1 MQESVPG
8 TRKGIYLFTMKV
20 LIATEK
26 PFAPVA
32 VKGIQD
38 IFQTVGYEV
47 ALLEKYTEKTELLE
61 AVADVNALIIRSDKI
76 DAEVMAAAPE
86 LKIVVRAGAGYDN
99 VDLAAATERGIVVM
113 NTPGQNSNAVAEL
126 VVGLLLFACRNGYN
140 GTAGTELKEKS
151 LGLMAFGAVAQNLAR
166 IAQGIGMS
174 ISAYSP
180 TGRPQKIVDAG
191 FKAYATPQEL
201 FENNDI
207 VSLHI
212 PSTPET
218 KGSIGYDLVSKMKKN
233 AILVNSAR
241 QDVIDEAGLLKALAE
256 RTDIRY
262 VSDLKMKDHDHAVD
276 MLGDRYIFTPKKM
289 GAQTKEA
296 NINAGL
302 AAARQIV
309 GFLKDGINTYQV
321 NK

>member
-1 MQESVPG
+1 
-8 TRKGIYLFTMKV
+8 MKV

-32 VKGIQD
+32 VKGISE
-38 IFQTVGYEV
+38 IIEAAGYEV
-47 ALLEKYTEKTELLE
+47 ALLEKYTEKSQLLE
-61 AVADVNALIIRSDKI
+61 AVADVDAIIIRSDKI
-76 DAEVMAAAPE
+76 DGEVMDAAPQ

-99 VDLAAATERGIVVM
+99 VDLAAATAHNICVM
-113 NTPGQNSNAVAEL
+113 NTPGQNANALAEL
-126 VVGLLLFACRNGYN
+126 VVGLLIFTLRNQFN
-140 GTAGTELKEKS
+140 GTSGSEMKGKR
-151 LGLMAFGAVAQNLAR
+151 LGLMAFGAIAKNLAR
-166 IAQGIGMS
+166 IAQGLGME

-180 TGRPQKIVDAG
+180 TNHPQKIREAG
-191 FKAYATPQEL
+191 FKAYEKLEDL
-201 FENNDI
+201 FKENDI

-218 KGSIGYDLVSKMKKN
+218 KGSIGYSLIAAMPKN
-233 AILVNSAR
+233 GILVNSAR
-241 QDVIDEAGLLKALAE
+241 QDIIDEEGLLKALTE
-256 RTDIRY
+256 RTDLRY
-262 VSDLKMKDHDHAVD
+262 VTDLKMKNHDQAVEL
-276 MLGDRYIFTPKKM
+276 LGERYVFTPKKM

-309 GFLKDGINTYQV
+309 GYLKEGDNTFQV

>member
-1 MQESVPG
+1 
-8 TRKGIYLFTMKV
+8 MKV

-32 VKGIQD
+32 VKGISE
-38 IFQTVGYEV
+38 IIEAAGYEV
-47 ALLEKYTEKTELLE
+47 ALLEKYTEKSQLLE
-61 AVADVNALIIRSDKI
+61 AVADVDAIIIRSDKI
-76 DAEVMAAAPE
+76 DGEVMDAAPQ

-99 VDLAAATERGIVVM
+99 VDLAAATVHNICVM
-113 NTPGQNSNAVAEL
+113 NTPGQNANAVAEL
-126 VVGLLLFACRNGYN
+126 VVGLLIFTLRNQFN
-140 GTAGTELKEKS
+140 GTSGSEMKGKR
-151 LGLMAFGAVAQNLAR
+151 LGLMAFGAIAKNLAR
-166 IAQGIGMS
+166 IAQGLGME

-180 TGRPQKIVDAG
+180 TNHPQKIREAG
-191 FKAYATPQEL
+191 FKAYEKLEDL
-201 FENNDI
+201 FKENDI

-218 KGSIGYDLVSKMKKN
+218 KGSIGYSLIAAMPKN
-233 AILVNSAR
+233 GILVNSAR
-241 QDVIDEAGLLKALAE
+241 QDIIDEEGLLKALTE
-256 RTDIRY
+256 RTDLRY
-262 VSDLKMKDHDHAVD
+262 VTDLKLKNHDQAVEL
-276 MLGDRYIFTPKKM
+276 LGERYVFTPKKM

-309 GFLKDGINTYQV
+309 GYLKEGDNTFQV

>member
-1 MQESVPG
+1 
-8 TRKGIYLFTMKV
+8 MKV

-32 VKGIQD
+32 VKGISE
-38 IFQTVGYEV
+38 IIEAAGYEV
-47 ALLEKYTEKTELLE
+47 ALLEKYTEKSQLLE
-61 AVADVNALIIRSDKI
+61 AVADVDAIIIRSDKI
-76 DAEVMAAAPE
+76 DGEVMNAAPQ

-99 VDLAAATERGIVVM
+99 VDLAAATAHNICVM
-113 NTPGQNSNAVAEL
+113 NTPGQNANAVAEL
-126 VVGLLLFACRNGYN
+126 VVGLLIFTLRNQFN
-140 GTAGTELKEKS
+140 GTSGSEMKGKR
-151 LGLMAFGAVAQNLAR
+151 LGLMAFGAIAKNLAR
-166 IAQGIGMS
+166 IAQGLGME

-180 TGRPQKIVDAG
+180 TNHPQKIREAG
-191 FKAYATPQEL
+191 FKAYEKLEDL
-201 FENNDI
+201 FKENDI

-218 KGSIGYDLVSKMKKN
+218 KGSIGYSLIAAMPKN
-233 AILVNSAR
+233 GILVNSAR
-241 QDVIDEAGLLKALAE
+241 QDIIDEEGLLKALTE
-256 RTDIRY
+256 RTDLRY
-262 VSDLKMKDHDHAVD
+262 VTDLKLKNHDQAIEL
-276 MLGDRYIFTPKKM
+276 LGERYVFTPKKM

-309 GFLKDGINTYQV
+309 GYLKEGDNTFQV

>member
-1 MQESVPG
+1 
-8 TRKGIYLFTMKV
+8 
-20 LIATEK
+20 
-26 PFAPVA
+26 
-32 VKGIQD
+32 
-38 IFQTVGYEV
+38 
-47 ALLEKYTEKTELLE
+47 
-61 AVADVNALIIRSDKI
+61 
-76 DAEVMAAAPE
+76 
-86 LKIVVRAGAGYDN
+86 
-99 VDLAAATERGIVVM
+99 M

-126 VVGLLLFACRNGYN
+126 VVGLLLYACRNGFN
-140 GTAGTELKEKS
+140 GTSGIELKDKHI
-151 LGLMAFGAVAQNLAR
+151 GLMAFGAVAQNLAR
-166 IAQGIGMS
+166 IAQGIGMH

-191 FKAYATPQEL
+191 FKAYETLQEL

-262 VSDLKMKDHDHAVD
+262 VTDLKMKDHDHAVD
-276 MLGDRYIFTPKKM
+276 MLAERYIFTPKKM

-302 AAARQIV
+302 AAANQIV
-309 GFLKDGINTYQV
+309 GFLENGVKTYQV

>member
-1 MQESVPG
+1 
-8 TRKGIYLFTMKV
+8 MKV

-32 VKGIQD
+32 VKGIRE
-38 IFQTVGYEV
+38 ILETAGYEV
-47 ALLEKYTEKTELLE
+47 GLLEKYTEKETLLE
-61 AVADVNALIIRSDKI
+61 AVADADALIIRSDKI
-76 DAEVMAAAPE
+76 DAEVMAAAPG

-99 VDLAAATERGIVVM
+99 VDLAAATEQGIVVM

-126 VVGLLLFACRNGYN
+126 IVGLLLFACRNGFN
-140 GTAGTELKEKS
+140 GTSGTELKDKS
-151 LGLMAFGAVAQNLAR
+151 IGLMAFGAVAQNLGR
-166 IAQGIGMS
+166 IMKGIGME
-174 ISAYSP
+174 IGAYSP
-180 TGRPQKIVDAG
+180 TGHPQKIVDAG
-191 FKAYATPQEL
+191 FKVCTTPEEL
-201 FENNDI
+201 FETNDI

-218 KGSIGYDLVSKMKKN
+218 KGSIGYDLISRMKKN

-241 QDVIDEAGLLKALAE
+241 QDIIDEAGLFKALAE

-262 VSDLKMKDHDHAVD
+262 VTDLKMKDHDHAVD
-276 MLGDRYIFTPKKM
+276 LLGERYIFTPKKM

-309 GFLKDGINTYQV
+309 GFLKDGVRTYQV

>member
-1 MQESVPG
+1 
-8 TRKGIYLFTMKV
+8 MKV

-32 VKGIQD
+32 VKGISE
-38 IFQTVGYEV
+38 IIEAAGYEV
-47 ALLEKYTEKTELLE
+47 ALLEKYTEKSQLLE
-61 AVADVNALIIRSDKI
+61 AVADVDAIIIRSDKI
-76 DAEVMAAAPE
+76 DGEVMNAAPQ

-99 VDLAAATERGIVVM
+99 VDLAAATVHNICVM
-113 NTPGQNSNAVAEL
+113 NTPGQNANAVAEL
-126 VVGLLLFACRNGYN
+126 VVGLLIFTLRNQFN
-140 GTAGTELKEKS
+140 GTSGSEMKGKR
-151 LGLMAFGAVAQNLAR
+151 LGLMAFGAIAKNLAR
-166 IAQGIGMS
+166 IAQGLGME

-180 TGRPQKIVDAG
+180 TNHPQKIREAG
-191 FKAYATPQEL
+191 FKAYEKLEDL
-201 FENNDI
+201 FKENDI

-218 KGSIGYDLVSKMKKN
+218 KGSIGYSLIAAMPKN
-233 AILVNSAR
+233 GILVNSAR
-241 QDVIDEAGLLKALAE
+241 QDIIDEEGLLKALTE
-256 RTDIRY
+256 RTDLRY
-262 VSDLKMKDHDHAVD
+262 VTDLKLKNHDQTVEL
-276 MLGDRYIFTPKKM
+276 LGERYVFTPKKM

-309 GFLKDGINTYQV
+309 GYLKEGDNTFQV

>member
-1 MQESVPG
+1 
-8 TRKGIYLFTMKV
+8 MKV

-32 VKGIQD
+32 VKGISE
-38 IFQTVGYEV
+38 IIEAAGYEV
-47 ALLEKYTEKTELLE
+47 ALLEKYTEKSRLLE
-61 AVADVNALIIRSDKI
+61 AVADVDAIIIRSDKI
-76 DAEVMAAAPE
+76 DGEVMNAAPQ

-99 VDLAAATERGIVVM
+99 VDLAAATARNICVM
-113 NTPGQNSNAVAEL
+113 NTPGQNANAVAEL
-126 VVGLLLFACRNGYN
+126 VVGLLIFTLRNQFN
-140 GTAGTELKEKS
+140 GTSGSEMKGKR
-151 LGLMAFGAVAQNLAR
+151 LGLMAFGAIAKNLAR
-166 IAQGIGMS
+166 IAQGLGME

-180 TGRPQKIVDAG
+180 TNHPQKIREAG
-191 FKAYATPQEL
+191 FKAYEKLEDL
-201 FENNDI
+201 FKENDI

-218 KGSIGYDLVSKMKKN
+218 KGSIGYSLIAAMPKN
-233 AILVNSAR
+233 GILVNSAR
-241 QDVIDEAGLLKALAE
+241 QDIIYEEGMLKALTE
-256 RTDIRY
+256 RTDLRY
-262 VSDLKMKDHDHAVD
+262 VTDLKLKNHDQAVEL
-276 MLGDRYIFTPKKM
+276 LGERYVFTPKKM

-309 GFLKDGINTYQV
+309 GYLKEGDNTFQV

>member
-1 MQESVPG
+1 
-8 TRKGIYLFTMKV
+8 MKV

-32 VKGIQD
+32 VKGIRE
-38 IFQTVGYEV
+38 IFETEGYEV
-47 ALLEKYTEKTELLE
+47 ALLEKYTEKETLLN
-61 AVADVNALIIRSDKI
+61 AVADVDALIIRSDKI
-76 DAEVMAAAPE
+76 DAEVMDAAHN

-99 VDLAAATERGIVVM
+99 VDLAAATAHGVVVM

-126 VVGLLLFACRNGYN
+126 IVGLLLFTCRNGFN
-140 GTAGTELKEKS
+140 GTSGTELKGKS
-151 LGLMAFGAVAQNLAR
+151 IGLMAFGAVAQNLAR
-166 IAQGIGMS
+166 IMKGIGME

-180 TGRPQKIVDAG
+180 TGHPQKIEDAG
-191 FKAYATPQEL
+191 FKVCATTQEL
-201 FENNDI
+201 FDNNDI

-241 QDVIDEAGLLKALAE
+241 QDIIDEAGLFKALAE

-262 VSDLKMKDHDHAVD
+262 VTDLKMKDHDHAVD
-276 MLGDRYIFTPKKM
+276 VLGERYIFTPKKM

-309 GFLKDGINTYQV
+309 GFLKEGVRTYQV

>member
-1 MQESVPG
+1 
-8 TRKGIYLFTMKV
+8 MKV

-32 VKGIQD
+32 VKGIRE
-38 IFQTVGYEV
+38 ILETAGYEV
-47 ALLEKYTEKTELLE
+47 GLLEKYTEKETLLE
-61 AVADVNALIIRSDKI
+61 AVADADALIIRSDKI
-76 DAEVMAAAPE
+76 DAEVMAAAPG

-99 VDLAAATERGIVVM
+99 VDLAAATEQGIVVM

-126 VVGLLLFACRNGYN
+126 IVGLLLFACRNGFN
-140 GTAGTELKEKS
+140 GTSGTELKDKS
-151 LGLMAFGAVAQNLAR
+151 IGLMAFGAVAQNLGR
-166 IAQGIGMS
+166 IMKGIGME
-174 ISAYSP
+174 IGAYSP
-180 TGRPQKIVDAG
+180 TGHPQKIVDAG
-191 FKAYATPQEL
+191 FKVCATPEEL
-201 FENNDI
+201 FETNDI

-218 KGSIGYDLVSKMKKN
+218 KGSIGYDLISRMKKN

-241 QDVIDEAGLLKALAE
+241 QDIIDEAGLFKALAE

-262 VSDLKMKDHDHAVD
+262 VTDLKMKDHDHAVD
-276 MLGDRYIFTPKKM
+276 LLGERYIFTPKKM

-309 GFLKDGINTYQV
+309 GFLKDGVRTYQV

>member
-1 MQESVPG
+1 
-8 TRKGIYLFTMKV
+8 MKV

-32 VKGIQD
+32 VKGISE
-38 IFQTVGYEV
+38 IIEAAGYEV
-47 ALLEKYTEKTELLE
+47 ALLEKYTEKSQLLE
-61 AVADVNALIIRSDKI
+61 AVADVDAIIIRSDKI
-76 DAEVMAAAPE
+76 DGEVMNAAPQ

-99 VDLAAATERGIVVM
+99 VDLAAATAHNICVM
-113 NTPGQNSNAVAEL
+113 NTPGQNANAVAEL
-126 VVGLLLFACRNGYN
+126 VVGLLIFTLRNQFN
-140 GTAGTELKEKS
+140 GTSGSEMKGKR
-151 LGLMAFGAVAQNLAR
+151 LGLMAFGAIAKNLAR
-166 IAQGIGMS
+166 IAQGLGME

-180 TGRPQKIVDAG
+180 TNHPQKIREAG
-191 FKAYATPQEL
+191 FKAYEKLEDL
-201 FENNDI
+201 FKENDI

-218 KGSIGYDLVSKMKKN
+218 KGSIGYSLIAAMPKN
-233 AILVNSAR
+233 GILVNSAR
-241 QDVIDEAGLLKALAE
+241 QDIIDEEGLLKALTE
-256 RTDIRY
+256 RTDLRY
-262 VSDLKMKDHDHAVD
+262 VTDLKLKNHDQAVEL
-276 MLGDRYIFTPKKM
+276 LGERYVFTPKKM

-309 GFLKDGINTYQV
+309 GYLKEGDNTFQV